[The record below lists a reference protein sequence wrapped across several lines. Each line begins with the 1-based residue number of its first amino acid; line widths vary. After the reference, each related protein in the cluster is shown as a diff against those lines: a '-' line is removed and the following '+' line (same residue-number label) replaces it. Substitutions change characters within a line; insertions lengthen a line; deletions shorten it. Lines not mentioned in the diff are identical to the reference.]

1 MIYWEFFLA
10 FFIPN
15 IIGYG
20 GGPAIIHLIELKAS
34 VPLTPLILGV
44 VLGDNLER

>member
-1 MIYWEFFLA
+1 MIYWDLFLA

-20 GGPAIIHLIELKAS
+20 GGPAII
-34 VPLTPLILGV
+34 PL
-44 VLGDNLER
+44 

>member
-1 MIYWEFFLA
+1 MIYWDLFLA

-20 GGPAIIHLIELKAS
+20 GGPAI
-34 VPLTPLILGV
+34 
-44 VLGDNLER
+44 